1 MLDVPLCSVF
11 FFKDA
16 LASVNWTINLL
27 LTNKKVKSDL
37 KIVNF
42 IFSEEKRSCP
52 IKVESMLIERD
63 QMGLG
68 ENVTLTCRKI
78 CNAVIQSNRF
88 QPHPRIV
95 APSHNFKDQTSN
107 VGFKSLKLKKN
118 LKHFRE

>member
-1 MLDVPLCSVF
+1 MWRHLWKFPS
-11 FFKDA
+11 
-16 LASVNWTINLL
+16 ASV
-27 LTNKKVKSDL
+27 KKTKLESDL

-42 IFSEEKRSCP
+42 ILTEEKRSCP
-52 IKVESMLIERD
+52 IKVESVLIERD

-95 APSHNFKDQTSN
+95 APSRNFKGQTSN
-107 VGFKSLKLKKN
+107 VGLKSLKLKQIQ
-118 LKHFRE
+118 FQFQFQFQ